1 LSDYFSARQ
10 WYASVVFRLVNP
22 KETQSA
28 ITLAALVKD
37 DAELFALW
45 QQLSEPFDAFLAP
58 AEDGTI
64 LEYTVAATSV
74 LGTNLQTTLISGAQL
89 AEIQKKLDGQLPLPQ
104 VSDQLLSPSQYAE
117 FPKQTRGFRLLPPR
131 RLPDAVCFHNTVD
144 PKIPGRLYPSGL
156 DFLAASPVLRSP
168 AAVRAVQGQFGKS
181 VGDLLLKADCG
192 PMPDSLH
199 GEAMQLLATL
209 QKPLPASAPAPL
221 RTEAWSDLQLWTQLG
236 AWAEQRH
243 TWALHTK
250 LSVEYMG
257 MISPPT
263 GMVAPYPEFFAGLA
277 KLTRRTAAAFDKAG
291 LEQRF
296 DAKIVAIQFSSGPR
310 GFPVSSFHPQA
321 WPA

>member
-1 LSDYFSARQ
+1 
-10 WYASVVFRLVNP
+10 
-22 KETQSA
+22 
-28 ITLAALVKD
+28 
-37 DAELFALW
+37 
-45 QQLSEPFDAFLAP
+45 
-58 AEDGTI
+58 
-64 LEYTVAATSV
+64 
-74 LGTNLQTTLISGAQL
+74 
-89 AEIQKKLDGQLPLPQ
+89 
-104 VSDQLLSPSQYAE
+104 
-117 FPKQTRGFRLLPPR
+117 
-131 RLPDAVCFHNTVD
+131 
-144 PKIPGRLYPSGL
+144 
-156 DFLAASPVLRSP
+156 
-168 AAVRAVQGQFGKS
+168 
-181 VGDLLLKADCG
+181 
-192 PMPDSLH
+192 
-199 GEAMQLLATL
+199 MQLLATL